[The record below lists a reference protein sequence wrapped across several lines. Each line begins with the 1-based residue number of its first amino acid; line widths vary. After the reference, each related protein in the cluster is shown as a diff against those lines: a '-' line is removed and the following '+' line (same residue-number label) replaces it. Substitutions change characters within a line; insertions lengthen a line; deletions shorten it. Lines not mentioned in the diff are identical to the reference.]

1 MNPVS
6 ALPAFLALLTALSAV
21 YLIVRSVG
29 APPVQGRFATIDG
42 LRGYLAF
49 FVFLHHSS
57 IWYFYLHSGKWALPP
72 SNLYTHFGQ
81 SSVMLFFMI
90 TGFLFF
96 SKLING
102 KTNAVDFGK
111 LFVSR
116 VLRLV
121 PLYFFALLLLFL
133 IVAIL
138 SNGTLNQPY
147 SELAKSIGS
156 WLGFTILDA
165 PSINGIDASMIVAGV
180 TWSLPYEWFFY
191 FSLPL
196 LALTIRVIPPL
207 PYLIF
212 SIASVVC
219 FAFWK
224 PHGSHLLAFI
234 GGIVAAILVRKD
246 AFRAFAE
253 KRIASFLILLLF
265 AITVIAFRSAYKI
278 VPVLLLSAAFA
289 LIAGGNSLF
298 RIFLSP
304 ISRTFGE
311 MAYSMYL
318 LHGIALFVTFTFV
331 IGYDQAKLFSS
342 MEHWLLIVA
351 LAPLLTLFCYFTF
364 RYIEHPAM
372 QCTNAVVAWMRA
384 RRPASA
390 DRINVAP

>member
-57 IWYFYLHSGKWALPP
+57 IWYFYLHSGKWELPP

-156 WLGFTILDA
+156 WLVFTILGA

-191 FSLPL
+191 FALPL
-196 LALTIRVIPPL
+196 LALTVRVIPPL

-253 KRIASFLILLLF
+253 KRISSFLILLLF

-331 IGYDQAKLFSS
+331 IGYDQAKLFSP

-372 QCTNAVVAWMRA
+372 QRTNAVVAWMRA
-384 RRPASA
+384 LRPASA